1 MPIVSNEVLLN
12 EAASIVARHENVS
25 VDFVFARYST
35 NQIFGWCKAYNDQ
48 HLENMDTIRQW
59 W

>member
-1 MPIVSNEVLLN
+1 MYTISNETLLN
-12 EAASIVARHENVS
+12 EAASIVAQHERVS
-25 VDFVFARYST
+25 VDFVFARYT
-35 NQIFGWCKAYNDQ
+35 ATQILGWCKVYNDQ

>member
-1 MPIVSNEVLLN
+1 MPIASNEVLLN

-25 VDFVFARYST
+25 VDFVFARYTT

>member
-12 EAASIVARHENVS
+12 EAASIVSRHEHVS
-25 VDFVFARYST
+25 VDFVFARYTT
-35 NQIFGWCKAYNDQ
+35 NQILGWRKAYNDQ